1 MPKEYCLSRE
11 ELDFV
16 MSVTHFK
23 SKAEWSEDL
32 MKGVETKVKSA
43 FTRTF
48 NQTGSRA
55 RCNIAVDEF
64 KRKRGRG
71 KGAAAPS
78 DDLEPYHQQKS
89 WISRTSPADYM
100 RYLISINTGFLA
112 IPFNGGMFGQ
122 SLLNSV
128 LAILIA

>member
-1 MPKEYCLSRE
+1 MFLQEYCISRD

-23 SKAEWSEDL
+23 SKAEWSEDP

-48 NQTGSRA
+48 NQSGSRA
-55 RCNIAVDEF
+55 KCNIAIDEF

-78 DDLEPYHQQKS
+78 DELEPCESQTVYCNLMLE
-89 WISRTSPADYM
+89 A
-100 RYLISINTGFLA
+100 
-112 IPFNGGMFGQ
+112 
-122 SLLNSV
+122 
-128 LAILIA
+128 

>member
-1 MPKEYCLSRE
+1 MQEYCLSRE

-23 SKAEWSEDL
+23 SKAEWSEDP

-48 NQTGSRA
+48 NQSGSRA
-55 RCNIAVDEF
+55 KCNIAVDEF

-78 DDLEPYHQQKS
+78 DDLEPCKS
-89 WISRTSPADYM
+89 QIRFCP
-100 RYLISINTGFLA
+100 LITDEMNRFNTRFH
-112 IPFNGGMFGQ
+112 PGGE
-122 SLLNSV
+122 V
-128 LAILIA
+128 R